1 MFYKT
6 SEPHGLPH
14 NPFKSCVV
22 PRPIAWVTSMSAS
35 GVLNLA
41 PYSFFNALT
50 DDPPMI
56 MLAFNGY
63 HDHGGEKDTLA
74 NIKATGE
81 FVINMVPLSQK
92 EAMNVTTEGVAPE
105 VDEIELARLQT
116 KPSRLVRPPRV
127 AAAPIHFE
135 CEFYSEIE
143 LPCNQADS
151 INRMI
156 IGRVIGIHIDDTVL
170 VDGMV
175 DLGKINPLARLGYMQ
190 YTSVQDIFALQRP
203 G

>member
-22 PRPIAWVTSMSAS
+22 PRPIAWVTTMDAD
-35 GVLNLA
+35 GVPNLA
-41 PYSFFNALT
+41 PYSFFNALC
-50 DDPPMI
+50 DSPPMI
-56 MLAFNGY
+56 MISFNGY

-74 NIKATGE
+74 NIKATRE
-81 FVINMVPLSQK
+81 FVINMVPLALK
-92 EAMNVTTEGVAPE
+92 DAMNITTEGVAHE
-105 VDEIELARLQT
+105 VDEIQLAELETA
-116 KPSRLVRPPRV
+116 PSKLVRPPRV

-143 LPCNQADS
+143 LPCTQPDS
-151 INRMI
+151 INRM
-156 IGRVIGIHIDDTVL
+156 VIGSVIGVHISDEVL

-190 YTSVQDIFALQRP
+190 YTSVQDIFAMNRP